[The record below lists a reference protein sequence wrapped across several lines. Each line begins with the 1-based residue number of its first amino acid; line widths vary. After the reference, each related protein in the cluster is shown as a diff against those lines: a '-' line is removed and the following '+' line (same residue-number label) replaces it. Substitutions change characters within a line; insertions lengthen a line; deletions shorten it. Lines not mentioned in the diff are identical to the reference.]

1 MSNKVSPSSFK
12 CLKNQSLEL
21 PFKTVLFVFKSRRP
35 SLVTLKTS
43 NFDMCTTSS
52 LLPSR
57 VWLKLVHIL
66 RYIKISFFRHKRLT
80 KIGLFLTMN
89 PFFYFQTP
97 EADFNWSISLDISI
111 LLFSNT
117 RGWLKWVYFIT
128 LINAGRGAIIIL
140 CLKIAIALEPNIRF
154 TSNLA
159 VNSSLSVVLIPI

>member
-1 MSNKVSPSSFK
+1 MSPSSFK

-97 EADFNWSISLDISI
+97 EADFNWSISFDIST
-111 LLFSNT
+111 LLFQT
-117 RGWLKWVYFIT
+117 PEADYIGPF
-128 LINAGRGAIIIL
+128 
-140 CLKIAIALEPNIRF
+140 LKINQHFYYQTPEADF
-154 TSNLA
+154 TL
-159 VNSSLSVVLIPI
+159 

>member
-1 MSNKVSPSSFK
+1 MSPSSFK

-97 EADFNWSISLDISI
+97 EADLSQYIFLDISTFI
-111 LLFSNT
+111 LSNT
-117 RGWLKWVYFIT
+117 RGLLKLVLFLRY
-128 LINAGRGAIIIL
+128 INISIF
-140 CLKIAIALEPNIRF
+140 KH
-154 TSNLA
+154 
-159 VNSSLSVVLIPI
+159 